1 MRIVMFMYRIVQLGL
16 LGVIFSGLPVFGA
29 SAHQAPTGWAY
40 PLNCCSNHDCR
51 EVNQSSISER
61 PDGYVIGSTGE
72 VIGYADHRLKDSP
85 DGEYHW
91 CTIGGSEKGAT
102 ICLFVP
108 PQSF

>member
-1 MRIVMFMYRIVQLGL
+1 MSRIIRAGL
-16 LGVIFSGLPVFGA
+16 SGLMLSGYGIFAA
-29 SAHQAPTGWAY
+29 SAHQAPAGWAY
-40 PLNCCSNHDCR
+40 PLNCCSNQDCR
-51 EVNQSSISER
+51 EVNQTSISER
-61 PDGYVIGSTGE
+61 PDGYLIAPTGE

-91 CTIGGSEKGAT
+91 CTIGGSEQGAT